1 MAQNKPTTD
10 EHYIPRCY
18 LKQFTIDGERLYQYD
33 VISKKQTP
41 VPVPITS
48 IGYKRNLYEF
58 QNENGEFIHRNL
70 IEKCFV
76 PYEGIFENVFRSIQA
91 KAINKANLATRSFLI
106 EKEKAFLM
114 LFLTTMILRAPETLQ
129 ELSETTKDI
138 YNRNI
143 SDATAKNLVL
153 QTGLPIYKK
162 LDFKE
167 TTLFNAVLGLF
178 EDMAF
183 VIGITEQDVLLTSD
197 KPVLVTGEH
206 TPVKVLD
213 VLLPI
218 TPNLI
223 LFMKPYANTNRE
235 LYNRLIRWNQKNIE
249 AANKKMIRLCHRWIY
264 SKSLLTEQQIKWI
277 SKLRK

>member
-1 MAQNKPTTD
+1 MGQNKPITD

-18 LKQFTIDGERLYQYD
+18 LKQFTIDSERLYQYD
-33 VISKKQTP
+33 VISRKQTP
-41 VPVPITS
+41 VPVHINS
-48 IGYKRNLYEF
+48 ICYERNLYEF
-58 QNENGEFIHRNL
+58 KDENGEFIYRNL
-70 IEKCFV
+70 IEKSFI
-76 PYEGIFENVFRSIQA
+76 PYEGIFADVFRSIQA
-91 KAINKANLATRSFLI
+91 KATNKANLATRSFLTM
-106 EKEKAFLM
+106 KEKAFLM
-114 LFLTTMILRAPETLQ
+114 IFLTTMILRAPETLH

-143 SDATAKNLVL
+143 SDTTAKNLVL
-153 QTGLPIYKK
+153 QTGLPIYKE

-167 TTLFNAVLGLF
+167 TSLFNAVLGLF

-183 VIGITEQDVLLTSD
+183 IIGITEQDSLLTSD
-197 KPVLVTGEH
+197 KPVLVKGE
-206 TPVKVLD
+206 TNPVKVLD
-213 VLLPI
+213 VILPI

-235 LYNRLIRWNQKNIE
+235 LYNRLRIWDKKNIE
-249 AANKKMIRLCHRWIY
+249 AANKKMLRQCHRWIY